1 MEEIQALE
9 ESLRDPD
16 LYFQLVGMIRSLGG
30 ASIRD
35 ALKRAWYRVFSIKVM
50 ASVNWEGKIKKRS
63 LQKQGLK
70 ESIVTKAVFDGV
82 RTTSLKSNNFE
93 LETET
98 KKIMKGM
105 PEKYRK
111 RCATEKL
118 ISNECETD
126 STLNRPSTSTD
137 ISIKTLCNKAQPG
150 WNNLEETSADLSN
163 EFRVSSIN

>member
-1 MEEIQALE
+1 ESKMESHRQPVAETLANPEFLLEPLQEMEEIQALE

-50 ASVNWEGKIKKRS
+50 ASVNWEGKIKKGS

-70 ESIVTKAVFDGV
+70 QSIVTKAVFDGV
-82 RTTSLKSNNFE
+82 RTTSRKSNNFE

-126 STLNRPSTSTD
+126 ST
-137 ISIKTLCNKAQPG
+137 
-150 WNNLEETSADLSN
+150 
-163 EFRVSSIN
+163 